1 MNEFGLK
8 QEVLDFII
16 EAAKEYDINKV
27 VLFGSRATG
36 KFTQKSDIDLA
47 ISGERYHDF
56 TEMID
61 ERCPTLLSFDI
72 VNLAHPLSDEFAR
85 RISEEGVR
93 IYG

>member
-16 EAAKEYDINKV
+16 EAAKKYDINEV

-36 KFTQKSDIDLA
+36 RFTQKSDIDLA
-47 ISGERYHDF
+47 VSGDHYHDF
-56 TEMID
+56 IETID

-72 VNLAHPLSDEFAR
+72 VNLAHPLSEAFAK